1 MSVHHTPMKRH
12 FIKQLFS
19 QMSLSELKA
28 PLMLSLLNQV
38 VTSGGNFVVGVYL
51 ARTLS
56 LADFGLFG
64 ISYGICMLY
73 IGFGNA
79 ILLTQMVVHMPDKP
93 EASKEGYASRIL
105 VGVLLLGAVTLILV
119 TLGTLGAILVLPVWP
134 RFSGVIASITLAS
147 VTFLPKEFLISY
159 AYMRREETLALS
171 VSILSVG
178 ILCGG
183 LTIEYLVGIEPCT
196 ENVLLLYA
204 AAAAVAAAYGYWL
217 SPLSIARNSRNL
229 MPDFIEAW
237 RHGRWALG
245 GVTATWVQAQT
256 YTYALILFL
265 GPVGVGQANAARIFI
280 SPFNFLIPAINQIA
294 IPRLADLRQSDRVRM
309 LRVSVMLTVGL
320 LFFALVYSAI
330 LLTSPDFVFT
340 VVLGRP
346 DAGVQALIPIWCA
359 YLVVQLARTGGIV
372 LLQVMRRF
380 RILTLINIPSAIA
393 AIVTAIVLIQ
403 QLGAAGAIWG
413 TVIGEIILTILI
425 WREIRNGRND
435 SN

>member
-1 MSVHHTPMKRH
+1 MSIFHVPMKRH
-12 FIKQLFS
+12 FIKQIFS
-19 QMSLSELKA
+19 QMDLSGVKA

-38 VTSGGNFVVGVYL
+38 VNGGGNFVVGVYL

-56 LADFGLFG
+56 LADFGLYG
-64 ISYGICMLY
+64 ISYGICTLY
-73 IGFGNA
+73 IGVGNA
-79 ILLTQMVVHMPDKP
+79 ILLLQMMVNIPDKP

-105 VGVLLLGAVTLILV
+105 LGVLMLNAVTLILV
-119 TLGTLGAILVLPVWP
+119 TLGTLAAILARPDWQ
-134 RFSGVIASITLAS
+134 RFSGIIAAITLTS
-147 VTFLPKEFLISY
+147 VALLSKDFLISY
-159 AYMRREETLALS
+159 AYTRRKETLALS
-171 VSILSVG
+171 VSILSVS

-183 LTIEYLVGIEPCT
+183 LAIEYLVGIELSAQ
-196 ENVLLLYA
+196 NVLLLNAAGA
-204 AAAAVAAAYGYWL
+204 AAAAAAGYWS

-245 GVTATWVQAQT
+245 GVTAAWIQAQT
-256 YTYALILFL
+256 YTYVLAFFL
-265 GPVGVGQANAARIFI
+265 GPTGVGQANAARIFI
-280 SPFNFLIPAINQIA
+280 SLFNFLIPVINQILV
-294 IPRLADLRQSDRVRM
+294 PRLADLRESDRARM
-309 LRVSVMLTVGL
+309 LRVSVMLTAGM

-330 LLTSPDFVFT
+330 LLTSLDFVFT

-359 YLVVQLARTGGIV
+359 YLVIQLARTRGVV

-393 AIVTAIVLIQ
+393 AIVSAIVLIQ
-403 QLGAAGAIWG
+403 QLGASGAIWG
-413 TVIGEIILTILI
+413 TVAGEIVLTILI